1 MLWKLAVATLFTYAL
16 RLDEWL
22 VYFYAYAKYYYGF
35 QRRKAM
41 YLDDSN
47 YAYESVKSAHTEPV
61 LVADKK
67 AHQDNKRTSLKEF

>member
-1 MLWKLAVATLFTYAL
+1 MFTYAL

-61 LVADKK
+61 LVADKSI
-67 AHQDNKRTSLKEF
+67 RIIKEHHSKSFKTKLI

>member
-1 MLWKLAVATLFTYAL
+1 MLWKIALATLFTYAL

-35 QRRKAM
+35 QRRKTM

-47 YAYESVKSAHTEPV
+47 YTYESVKSARTEPV
-61 LVADKK
+61 LTACKNYRIVRDE
-67 AHQDNKRTSLKEF
+67 D